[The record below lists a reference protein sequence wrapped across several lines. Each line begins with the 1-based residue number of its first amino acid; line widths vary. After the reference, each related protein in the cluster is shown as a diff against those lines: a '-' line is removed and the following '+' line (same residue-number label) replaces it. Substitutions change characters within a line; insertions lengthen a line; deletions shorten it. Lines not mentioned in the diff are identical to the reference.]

1 MGTQQHKNTKH
12 IQTCHQIELAKYL
25 DLEQVASAIIS
36 SPLCSIYVLVCLKAC
51 SAVCYGQERLDPHQ
65 TQPIEWLWVVR
76 HCPLQ
81 VLPPQYRQLG
91 PSANSLQCSI
101 RCGGEANIISFRIWW
116 IWRSRLLF
124 GMQNLWEKH
133 KRHKHATEA
142 EEHQKS
148 SEELGDGNVR
158 QCEKWEKLRY
168 QGILQ
173 YFIEMNSMK
182 LLWVYGILLLDLL
195 PIHSGLRSLPL
206 SPQCASGC
214 ELANKASFVC
224 SKASVMDLTWCEFRH
239 LFET

>member
-1 MGTQQHKNTKH
+1 MGTQQHNNTKH

-25 DLEQVASAIIS
+25 DLEQLASAIINYHQLPSLFYIRFSLPEGLLSRLLGTGTTRPAPNSAHWVAVGS
-36 SPLCSIYVLVCLKAC
+36 SALPL
-51 SAVCYGQERLDPHQ
+51 
-65 TQPIEWLWVVR
+65 
-76 HCPLQ
+76 
-81 VLPPQYRQLG
+81 
-91 PSANSLQCSI
+91 ANRLQCSI
-101 RCGGEANIISFRIWW
+101 RCGGEASIISFRIWW

-124 GMQNLWEKH
+124 GMQHLWEKH

-168 QGILQ
+168 QGIWQ

-182 LLWVYGILLLDLL
+182 LLWVWVYGILLLDLL
-195 PIHSGLRSLPL
+195 PIHSRLRSLPL

-224 SKASVMDLTWCEFRH
+224 SKASAMDLTWCEFRH